1 MTGEQLVNSNSTQ
14 KKTEQIFFVISGKEV
29 SLWSENRKPGSKWS
43 AVVDMVPGAL
53 GSRPDI

>member
-1 MTGEQLVNSNSTQ
+1 
-14 KKTEQIFFVISGKEV
+14 VISGKEV

>member
-14 KKTEQIFFVISGKEV
+14 KTEQIFFVISGKEV
-29 SLWSENRKPGSKWS
+29 SLCSENRKPGSKWS